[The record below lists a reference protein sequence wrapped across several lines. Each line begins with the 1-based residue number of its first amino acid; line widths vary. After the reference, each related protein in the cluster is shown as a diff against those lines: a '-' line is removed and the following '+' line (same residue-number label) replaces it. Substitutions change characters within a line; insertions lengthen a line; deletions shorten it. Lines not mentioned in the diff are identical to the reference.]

1 MLCWGSVVAII
12 LYVDPDKV
20 RDVGI
25 AGLYLP
31 IVASIGI
38 SSWYSMLLAT
48 KSIKYASAV
57 TLIVLVALI
66 MMIFQVMNVLIAFA
80 LTGMLV
86 FLGLTF
92 FGQSWYC
99 RDMVNKMSKSI
110 ENQVYKILYQ
120 VMADM
125 KSEEEMEILLK
136 SLLTESELLAVS
148 KRLAIAVFLDKGQSY
163 DRIKDI
169 LKVSSA
175 TIASVSESMGE
186 QGIQKAILKV
196 KAEEWADMWSIK
208 ISRALE
214 KLLK

>member
-1 MLCWGSVVAII
+1 M
-12 LYVDPDKV
+12 YVDPDKV

-48 KSIKYASAV
+48 KSIKYASAL
-57 TLIVLVALI
+57 TLIVLAALI
-66 MMIFQVMNVLIAFA
+66 MMIFQVMNVLIAVA
-80 LTGMLV
+80 LIGMLV

>member
-1 MLCWGSVVAII
+1 M
-12 LYVDPDKV
+12 YVDPDKV

-48 KSIKYASAV
+48 KSIKYASAL
-57 TLIVLVALI
+57 TLIVLAALI

>member
-1 MLCWGSVVAII
+1 
-12 LYVDPDKV
+12 
-20 RDVGI
+20 
-25 AGLYLP
+25 
-31 IVASIGI
+31 
-38 SSWYSMLLAT
+38 
-48 KSIKYASAV
+48 
-57 TLIVLVALI
+57 
-66 MMIFQVMNVLIAFA
+66 
-80 LTGMLV
+80 
-86 FLGLTF
+86 
-92 FGQSWYC
+92 
-99 RDMVNKMSKSI
+99 MVNKMSKSI

>member
-1 MLCWGSVVAII
+1 M
-12 LYVDPDKV
+12 YVDPDKV

>member
-1 MLCWGSVVAII
+1 M
-12 LYVDPDKV
+12 YVDPDKV

-66 MMIFQVMNVLIAFA
+66 MMIFRSASRGSFLIMMIFQVMNVLIAFA

-92 FGQSWYC
+92 FGQS
-99 RDMVNKMSKSI
+99 
-110 ENQVYKILYQ
+110 
-120 VMADM
+120 
-125 KSEEEMEILLK
+125 
-136 SLLTESELLAVS
+136 
-148 KRLAIAVFLDKGQSY
+148 
-163 DRIKDI
+163 
-169 LKVSSA
+169 
-175 TIASVSESMGE
+175 
-186 QGIQKAILKV
+186 
-196 KAEEWADMWSIK
+196 
-208 ISRALE
+208 
-214 KLLK
+214 